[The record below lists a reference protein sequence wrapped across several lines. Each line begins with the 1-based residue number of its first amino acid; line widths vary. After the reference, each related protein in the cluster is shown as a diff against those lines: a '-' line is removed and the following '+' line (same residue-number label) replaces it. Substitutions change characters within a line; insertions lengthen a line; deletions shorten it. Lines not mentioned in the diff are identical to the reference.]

1 MKLDN
6 AARNVEATG
15 ILETN
20 QFSIEMNAASIDILS
35 SKIYSNAYLAIVR
48 ELACNAW
55 DAHVAAGTTQTPFEV
70 WFPSEL
76 KREFK
81 IRDYGTGLSHDDVMY
96 LYTTYFGSNKRDTNT
111 MIGGLGLGS
120 KTPYA
125 YTSAFSV
132 RSFKD
137 GTLNEYAAYKN
148 EHGIPTV
155 ALVSTSDTD
164 QPNGIEIAVPV
175 AAGDDYK
182 FRGAAQKA
190 LEWFPTTPTTHG
202 FTLEP
207 VDWETKLDS
216 GGMRKNGDRYG
227 SGVVVMGNVAYAL
240 NMNILSKH
248 TTFNRGLSSLA
259 KSARFVLFA
268 EIGELT
274 ISASR
279 EELNYTEATIN
290 RLIDKL
296 DAIHT
301 KFVEHVTKGI
311 EDETTLA
318 GKYYWWSKL
327 PDAIQEVIS
336 VQNVV
341 ELPAG
346 IAARAVDSST
356 WTHETGIKTT
366 TCSHLTMRGKKHPA
380 ILIAE
385 KKSVAFKK
393 IITENDEFHPLNKS
407 INRYGNRQAD
417 RDVYVLWR
425 PSETDKLGA
434 FANFLENFD
443 QDYVFYSSNYAAQA
457 RPKVTKAAGTYV
469 KPATKVRKLY
479 TAETLPVGKG
489 AVHWNETNRALDQ
502 LDSEKYV
509 LVGFRAFE
517 AVNYAADA
525 QYTCALIQAANAL
538 CTTEIRFLGVP
549 RAAWK
554 TATKQKF
561 LTLDQFVQKRIKEF
575 SAELTKETYVLATQ
589 RPELKRAYPL
599 LAKFLDH
606 SSTWATHAPG
616 TLVHAICERFALLVP
631 DYMQDR
637 GLEHKINRIEAFTG
651 EKLFDLTEADQ
662 NMYAKELKGAEEWLN
677 WAYPK
682 LVTYLNRS
690 SWSRID
696 ELAGHYVN
704 CLEGINE

>member
-6 AARNVEATG
+6 AARNVEASG

-76 KREFK
+76 KSEFK
-81 IRDYGTGLSHDDVMY
+81 IRDYGTGLNHDDVMY
-96 LYTTYFGSNKRDTNT
+96 LYTTYFSSNKRDTNT

-148 EHGIPTV
+148 EDGIPTV

-164 QPNGIEIAVPV
+164 QPNGLEIAVPV
-175 AAGDDYK
+175 AAGDAYK
-182 FRGAAQKA
+182 FLGVAQKA

-202 FTLEP
+202 FALEP
-207 VDWETKLDS
+207 VDWETELDL
-216 GGMRKNGDRYG
+216 GGMRKNGDKYG
-227 SGVVVMGNVAYAL
+227 SGTVVMGNVAYAL

-248 TTFNRGLSSLA
+248 TTFSRGVASLG

-279 EELNYTEATIN
+279 EELNYTEITIH
-290 RLIDKL
+290 RLINKL
-296 DAIHT
+296 EAVHT
-301 KFVEHVTKGI
+301 EFVAHITKGI
-311 EDETTLA
+311 EDEKTLA

-327 PDAIQEVIS
+327 PDAIQGVIS
-336 VQNVV
+336 VQDTV
-341 ELPAG
+341 EIPAG
-346 IAARAVDSST
+346 ITARMIDAST
-356 WTHETGIKTT
+356 WIHETGIKTRA
-366 TCSHLTMRGKKHPA
+366 CHQLVMRGKKHPA
-380 ILIAE
+380 ILVAE

-393 IITENDEFHPLNKS
+393 IITENDEFHPLTKS
-407 INRYGNRQAD
+407 VYKYGERSAD
-417 RDVYVLWR
+417 RDAYVLWR
-425 PSETDKLGA
+425 PSEKDELEA
-434 FANFLENFD
+434 FEKFLKNFD
-443 QDYVFYSSNYAAQA
+443 QDYVFYSSGYAAQA
-457 RPKVTKAAGTYV
+457 RPRVTKAAGTYV
-469 KPATKVRKLY
+469 KPATRVHKLY
-479 TAETLPVGKG
+479 TTGTLPIGRD
-489 AVHWNETNRALDQ
+489 ATRWRETNEALDQ
-502 LDSEKYV
+502 LDPKKYV

-517 AVNYAADA
+517 AVNHTPGAP
-525 QYTCALIQAANAL
+525 YTSKLINAANAL
-538 CTTEIRFLGVP
+538 RTGEARFLGVP

-561 LTLDQFVQKRIKEF
+561 LTLDQFVQKHITEF
-575 SAELTKETYVLATQ
+575 RAELTKETYVLATQ
-589 RPELKRAYPL
+589 RSELKRAHPL
-599 LAKFLDH
+599 LSNFLKYH
-606 SSTWATHAPG
+606 HIWTNHAPSALAH
-616 TLVHAICERFALLVP
+616 TICDRFALLIP
-631 DYMQDR
+631 DYVVDH
-637 GLEHKINRIEAFTG
+637 GLEHQIYVVETFTD
-651 EKLFDLTEADQ
+651 EKLFNLTEADQ
-662 NMYAKELKGAEEWLN
+662 TMYAKELKGAEEWLR

-682 LVTYLNRS
+682 LVKYFASS
-690 SWSRID
+690 SWNRID
-696 ELAGHYVN
+696 ELAGYYVN
-704 CLEGINE
+704 CIEGIDE